1 MSGSQALRQYKQP
14 TLRAEKN
21 NYDAEMKLT
30 LEDQQTLASL
40 EKSLW
45 DKNLHF
51 ESDDE
56 NYTLS
61 AKFVEVDRFGRRQS
75 RTQDF
80 MAEKRSRLSEMEV
93 PLADYSAELVSEDTA
108 MATYTVEVRFS
119 DVLELLHCVSLWVKV
134 NGQWQLQLHQTTHR

>member
-1 MSGSQALRQYKQP
+1 MKP
-14 TLRAEKN
+14 TLEV
-21 NYDAEMKLT
+21 
-30 LEDQQTLASL
+30 QQTLTSL

-45 DKNLHF
+45 DKDLHF
-51 ESDDE
+51 DSDDG

-61 AKFVEVDRFGRRQS
+61 AKFVEVDRFGHRHN
-75 RTQDF
+75 RTQNF

-134 NGQWQLQLHQTTHR
+134 NGKWQLQLHQTTHR